1 MTPSFRLFGGFL
13 LCCFLAAC
21 GGGGKEAK
29 APAPSSAASPAP
41 AAEVSPLVFAGGK
54 RPNPPMGCQWVMQS
68 LEMPGDEFLFYLG
81 AECQGKIRRL
91 EYNGGAHKAELKFD
105 EKSPAV
111 VEIWSAE
118 PGQGPKAVEG
128 HVRGMLKK
136 AEAAKCFV
144 RPARNEFFPA
154 DALVVDVSDAEA
166 AKAPKDEPR
175 NACGQYGLDED
186 SQSFWRVF
194 QGYAWYFNLGQDEP
208 EIDPGSL
215 TLARKDVNG
224 KWVAVGR

>member
-1 MTPSFRLFGGFL
+1 ML
-13 LCCFLAAC
+13 LSSRIVLVFCAFLAGC
-21 GGGGKEAK
+21 GGAGSSQKA
-29 APAPSSAASPAP
+29 APAPVP
-41 AAEVSPLVFAGGK
+41 AAAPSPLVFAGGK
-54 RPNPPMGCQWVMQS
+54 RPNPPSGCEWVMKS
-68 LEMPGDEFLFYLG
+68 IERPGDEFLLYL
-81 AECQGKIRRL
+81 AAQCKGKTREL
-91 EYNGGAHKAELKFD
+91 QYSGGARRAELKF
-105 EKSPAV
+105 EENQPAV

-118 PGQGPKAVEG
+118 PGEGAKAVEG

-136 AEAAKCFV
+136 GEAARCFV

-154 DALVVDVSDAEA
+154 DALVVDVTDAEA

-175 NACGQYGLDED
+175 SACGQYGMDED

-215 TLARKDVNG
+215 TLARKDGAG
-224 KWVAVGR
+224 KWVALAP